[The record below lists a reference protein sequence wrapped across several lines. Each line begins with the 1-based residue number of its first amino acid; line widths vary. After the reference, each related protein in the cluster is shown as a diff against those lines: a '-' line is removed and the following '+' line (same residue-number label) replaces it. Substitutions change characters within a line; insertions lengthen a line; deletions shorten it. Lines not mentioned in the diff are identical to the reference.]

1 MTMTQTE
8 QILVVPTELFH
19 SLGYF
24 QGFCHNVDAYLDVLL
39 DPINTKYLPRPEMEV
54 DPQFKQLIPYCI
66 FRHRDEAGDVWLF
79 QYQRGLGQGESRLH
93 KKRSV
98 GVGGHISSVDANE
111 DSPYEQ
117 GLRRELNEEVE
128 INSDYEQSCVG
139 LINDD
144 ESEVGRVHLGV
155 VHVFDV
161 VKPLVRPMESDLA
174 NAGFVRVE
182 EVIAQIDE
190 FETWS
195 KICLR
200 ALF

>member
-1 MTMTQTE
+1 MTLTQTE

-24 QGFCHNVDAYLDVLL
+24 QGFCHNIDAYLDALL

-54 DPQFKQLIPYCI
+54 DSQFKQLIPYCI
-66 FRHRDEAGDVWLF
+66 FRHRDEGGAVWLF
-79 QYQRGLGQGESRLH
+79 QYQRGVGQGESRLH
-93 KKRSV
+93 KKRSI

-111 DSPYEQ
+111 ASPYEQ

-128 INSDYEQSCVG
+128 INSEYEQACVG

-155 VHVFDV
+155 VHLFDV
-161 VKPLVRPMESDLA
+161 AQPLVRPMESDLA

-182 EVIAQIDE
+182 DVMAQIDE

-195 KICLR
+195 QICLR